1 MKCGVAMIKTMKA
14 AVLEQFHHELKIKE
28 IPIPTPK
35 RDEVLIKVKASGL
48 CGTDL
53 HIQEGRLP
61 TVKVPYVPG
70 HETAGEVWE
79 LGEDVTG
86 FEIGDRV
93 IVAIDILCNTCRF
106 CTTGRGN
113 LCSNLIRLGFE
124 RNGGHE
130 EYMVAPAANL
140 LKIANNVPFEKA
152 AIIPDAVAC
161 MYHAIKNQAQVRGT
175 DRICI
180 LGIGGLG
187 FQGIQIAKYFGAE
200 VFCTSRNDEK
210 LEIAKEYGADYVIN
224 TSKQNLYDE
233 VKEITSGEMCDAV
246 FDNIGINS
254 SVQTSLDICRPGG
267 KVIMVGYCEDTFCA
281 EFQSTAMKE
290 KEIIGIRG
298 SNRRDLVETIRLV
311 EKGILDPYIYKTYD
325 LDEINIALEDL
336 KTGKSLGRTVLKL

>member
-1 MKCGVAMIKTMKA
+1 MKKTMKA
-14 AVLEQFHHELKIKE
+14 AVLEQFHHELKIRE
-28 IPIPTPK
+28 VPIPAPGQG
-35 RDEVLIKVKASGL
+35 EVLIKVRASGL

-53 HIQEGRLP
+53 HIQEGRLQ

-79 LGEDVTG
+79 LGEGVTG

-113 LCSNLIRLGFE
+113 LCSNLVRLGFE

-140 LKIANNVPFEKA
+140 LKISDHVPFEKA

-161 MYHAIKNQAQVRGT
+161 MYHAIKNQGQVRAT

-187 FQGIQIAKYFGAE
+187 FQGIQIAKHFGAE

-210 LEIAKEYGADYVIN
+210 LEIAKKYGADHVIN
-224 TSKQNLYDE
+224 TSKHNLYD
-233 VKEITSGEMCDAV
+233 VIKEITSGEMCDAV
-246 FDNIGINS
+246 FDNIGIAS
-254 SVQTSLDICRPGG
+254 SIQTSLDICRPGG
-267 KVIMVGYCEDTFCA
+267 KVVMVGYCEDTFYA
-281 EFQSTAMKE
+281 DFQSTAMKE

-311 EKGILDPYIYKTYD
+311 EKGILDPYIYKTYT
-325 LDEINIALEDL
+325 LDEINLALADL
-336 KTGKSLGRTVLKL
+336 KTGKSLGRTVIKL

>member
-1 MKCGVAMIKTMKA
+1 MKA
-14 AVLEQFHHELKIKE
+14 AVLEEFKKDLVIKE

-35 RDEVLIKVKASGL
+35 RGEVLIKVRASGL

-53 HIQEGRLP
+53 HIQDGRLQ
-61 TVKVPYVPG
+61 TINLPYVPG
-70 HETAGEVWE
+70 HETAGEVWA
-79 LGEDVTG
+79 LGEDVEG

-113 LCSNLIRLGFE
+113 LCVNLVRLGFE
-124 RNGGHE
+124 RDGGHQ
-130 EYMVAPAANL
+130 EYMIAPAANL
-140 LKIANNVPFEKA
+140 LKFSREVPFEKA

-161 MYHAIKNQAQVRGT
+161 MYHAIKNQAQVRAT
-175 DRICI
+175 DRVCI

-210 LEIAKEYGADYVIN
+210 LEIAKKYGADYVIN
-224 TSKQNLYDE
+224 TSRENLYE
-233 VKEITSGEMCDAV
+233 VIKNITSGEMCDTV
-246 FDNIGINS
+246 FDNIGIAS
-254 SVQTSLDICRPGG
+254 SVQTGLDICRPGG
-267 KVIMVGYCEDTFCA
+267 KVIMVGYSEDKFYA

-311 EKGILDPYIYKTYD
+311 EKGIIDPYIYRTYSLDDINLALRD
-325 LDEINIALEDL
+325 LRE
-336 KTGKSLGRTVLKL
+336 GKSLGRTVLVM

>member
-1 MKCGVAMIKTMKA
+1 MVVSMNRTMKA
-14 AVLEQFHHELKIKE
+14 AVLEQFNHDLTIRE
-28 IPIPTPK
+28 IPIPVPGPG
-35 RDEVLIKVKASGL
+35 EVLIKVRASGL

-79 LGEDVTG
+79 LGEGVTG
-86 FEIGDRV
+86 FEKGDRV

-113 LCSNLIRLGFE
+113 LCFRLIRLGFE

-140 LKIANNVPFEKA
+140 LKIGNHVPFEKA
-152 AIIPDAVAC
+152 AVIPDAVAC
-161 MYHAIKNQAQVRGT
+161 MYHAIKNKGQVRAT

-180 LGIGGLG
+180 LGLGGLG
-187 FQGIQIAKYFGAE
+187 FQGIQIAKHFGAE

-210 LEIAKEYGADYVIN
+210 LEIAKEYGADHVIN
-224 TSKQNLYDE
+224 TSRENLYDA
-233 VKEITSGEMCDAV
+233 VRDITSGEMCDVV
-246 FDNIGINS
+246 FDNIGIGS
-254 SVQTSLDICRPGG
+254 SIQTSLDICRPGG
-267 KVIMVGYCEDTFCA
+267 KVIMVGYTEDIFHA
-281 EFQSTAMKE
+281 ELQSTALKE

-311 EKGILDPYIYKTYD
+311 EKGVIDPFIYKTYT
-325 LDEINIALEDL
+325 LDEINIAMEDL
-336 KTGKSLGRTVLKL
+336 KKGKSLGRTVIVF